1 MSCTATVSRN
11 SKTKGQQVDDH
22 VNEISAAQLRHLAY
36 RMSNIDKA
44 ELVDAGIIKNH
55 VGGNDWRR
63 FNEDPMVFIIKLDDE
78 KLARLAEIIG
88 TD

>member
-1 MSCTATVSRN
+1 
-11 SKTKGQQVDDH
+11 
-22 VNEISAAQLRHLAY
+22 
-36 RMSNIDKA
+36 MSNIDKA